1 MHLYIINLKEKTTR
15 KIETGQN
22 FHVQILRQLAL
33 YKIIILFWRLRIHLP
48 YLKKTSDMP
57 PLYKEEMDVSKENTF
72 LSPALENIRNKFL
85 IVKLLEFVYS
95 E

>member
-1 MHLYIINLKEKTTR
+1 
-15 KIETGQN
+15 
-22 FHVQILRQLAL
+22 
-33 YKIIILFWRLRIHLP
+33 
-48 YLKKTSDMP
+48 MP

-85 IVKLLEFVYS
+85 IVKLLECVYS